1 MPWFGL
7 RSSTACIARWMWS
20 SIPLRRHQLA
30 SEVLAL
36 KPAVRKSCM
45 MIGMS
50 RCLANSARSYMSSTV
65 GAVTF
70 R

>member
-1 MPWFGL
+1 M
-7 RSSTACIARWMWS
+7 TACMARWMWS
-20 SIPLRRHQLA
+20 SMPLRRHQLA
-30 SEVLAL
+30 SDVLAV

-45 MIGMS
+45 MIGMPS
-50 RCLANSARSYMSSTV
+50 SLANSARSYMSSTV